1 METKTF
7 YNELIESR
15 NDIIKII
22 GLTENEIKKYPKN
35 KKLLSFNKRNKNMVD
50 DFNKLINKVIE
61 TELKPPYILNKK
73 YESN

>member
-1 METKTF
+1 METKFF